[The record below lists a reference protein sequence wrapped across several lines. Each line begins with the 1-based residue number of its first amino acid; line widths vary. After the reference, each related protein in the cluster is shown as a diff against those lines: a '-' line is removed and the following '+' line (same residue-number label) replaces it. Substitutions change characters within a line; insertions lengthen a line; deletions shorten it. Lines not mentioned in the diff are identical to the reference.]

1 MIKDSNFLLR
11 QNSKISAR
19 NVSYFLDITNPL
31 EPDLN
36 VSANVQD
43 HAVRKFKTKCEETL
57 TKLYKMQESG
67 SSLTTLPKL
76 MFIFSPEIVKN
87 LNVKVRD
94 LGNWSTPL
102 NSQTHSSTIL
112 ASGVQPS
119 QISHIDD
126 REKGK
131 FHDDRRRQEFLKKK
145 YLRAPRVKNFF
156 GQKFNDNAQK

>member
-87 LNVKVRD
+87 LNVKVQ
-94 LGNWSTPL
+94 NAKNAAPATKSYHPT
-102 NSQTHSSTIL
+102 
-112 ASGVQPS
+112 
-119 QISHIDD
+119 
-126 REKGK
+126 
-131 FHDDRRRQEFLKKK
+131 FL
-145 YLRAPRVKNFF
+145 
-156 GQKFNDNAQK
+156 QQ